1 MNGINIPKN
10 VVNTLSYQ
18 LVNATDSFE
27 FDKRINDVIEAI
39 NKKGYLILNIDIKQ
53 PVVYS
58 NHIWHYAHIFYY
70 KP

>member
-10 VVNTLSYQ
+10 VVNTLSYE

-53 PVVYS
+53 PVVLGS
-58 NHIWHYAHIFYY
+58 RIWHYAHIFYY